1 MSQLSSEQL
10 QVELAALRREVAQLQ
25 ALKSVL
31 EVQAE
36 LTNRLFGMG
45 KAATGTL
52 MLRAMLLQ
60 AVQTANQ
67 FTGAEASSLFLL
79 DENSVVTESVLAR
92 GATIREH
99 KQNAIGTVLDRGL
112 AGWVSRH
119 RQTALIQDT
128 QSDDRWITL
137 PDQPYAVRSVLCVP
151 LLKRYRLLGILTLMH
166 PQPNHFDRASV
177 EMMEHLAPHLTLVLD
192 NAQMGSQIDRLEQQW
207 LDEPQQQEQRHPE
220 LSLIGLYMITS
231 DMKFLYANARLAE
244 MFGYPFGELVALD
257 SVVDLLVPKDREFIT
272 EQIKQCFQG
281 QMNSIA
287 YAVQGLP
294 KHGQPMGV
302 DLQGERTKF
311 YGKAVMIGTVKLL

>member
-128 QSDDRWITL
+128 QRDDRWITL

-151 LLKRYRLLGILTLMH
+151 LLKGYRLLGILTLMH
-166 PQPNHFDRASV
+166 PQPNHFNRVSV

-192 NAQMGSQIDRLEQQW
+192 NAQMDSQIDLLKQQW

-287 YAVQGLP
+287 YAVKGLP

-311 YGKAVMIGTVKLL
+311 YGKTVMIGTVKLL